1 MDSSI
6 AVSIAVPIVVVLVL
20 VALVTILVAIGIGYF
35 KLQKVSNLNSN
46 LGHYQGM
53 CVAEEEG

>member
-1 MDSSI
+1 MDSR

-20 VALVTILVAIGIGYF
+20 VALVTSMVAIGIGYF
-35 KLQKVSNLNSN
+35 NLQKVSNLNSN
-46 LGHYQGM
+46 LGYYQGM